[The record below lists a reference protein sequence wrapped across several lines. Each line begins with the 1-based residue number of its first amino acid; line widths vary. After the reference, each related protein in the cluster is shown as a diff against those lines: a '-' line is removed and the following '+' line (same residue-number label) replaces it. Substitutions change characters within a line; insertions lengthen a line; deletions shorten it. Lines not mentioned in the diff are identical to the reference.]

1 MRFSGCFHRLMQ
13 ALPDDQEVEVL
24 ERKIDEGFDE
34 MRREFNTVRTEIG
47 TRALSSER
55 GLRSEIVAAR
65 SEARADFRTL
75 IAVVF
80 AMWVATVA
88 TLGVLAAHI

>member
-1 MRFSGCFHRLMQ
+1 MQ
-13 ALPDDQEVEVL
+13 ALSDDQEVEVL
-24 ERKIDEGFDE
+24 ERKIDEGFAE
-34 MRREFNTVRTEIG
+34 MRREFTAVRTEIG

-80 AMWVATVA
+80 AMWVATVLA
-88 TLGVLAAHI
+88 VLGVLAAHL